1 MHKKYIGLFFIVAI
15 LVGLLYFNYAM
26 PKERIIATLSQ
37 VQSTNDSK
45 INGDLRSQSSYMS
58 HDQAVRVRLEAM
70 IRERREFLTWQNNIR
85 IEQELV
91 SKQYSRLAQV
101 ISSKSPNNK
110 TELKAKK
117 PIFKSQP
124 IDEKIMKRIRG
135 VSWQEGS
142 PVALKDLRYLT
153 ISHWSFEDQ
162 VLQGELIVHK
172 DVAAEVLEIFKE
184 LYENK
189 YYIEKMKLID
199 NYDASDD
206 ASMADNN
213 TSSFCYRQITG
224 GGQLSRHSYGLAIDI
239 NPLYN
244 PYVHGNQIL
253 PPQGEVYVDRSQYRK
268 GMIMKDDA
276 CYKAFVKRGW
286 EWGGDWATPLDYQHF
301 EKKY

>member
-1 MHKKYIGLFFIVAI
+1 MHKKYLGLFFIVAI
-15 LVGLLYFNYAM
+15 LVGLLFFNYAM
-26 PKERIIATLSQ
+26 PKERVIATLSQ
-37 VQSTNDSK
+37 GQSTNDSK
-45 INGDLRSQSSYMS
+45 ISQELRSQSSYMA
-58 HDQAVRVRLEAM
+58 HDQAVRLRLEEM
-70 IRERREFLTWQNNIR
+70 IIERREFLTWQKNIR
-85 IEQELV
+85 GEQEQV
-91 SKQYSRLAQV
+91 WKQYEGLSQV
-101 ISSKSPNNK
+101 VASQPPEKHLSNE
-110 TELKAKK
+110 TEK
-117 PIFKSQP
+117 PIFNSQP
-124 IDEKIMKRIRG
+124 IDERLKKRIMG

-142 PVALKDLRYLT
+142 PVALNELRYLT

-172 DVAAEVLEIFKE
+172 DVAEEVLEIFKE

-199 NYDASDD
+199 DYNASDD

-224 GGQLSRHSYGLAIDI
+224 GSQLSRHSYGLAIDI

-253 PPQGEVYVDRSQYRK
+253 PPQGEAYVDRSQYIK
-268 GMIMKDDA
+268 GMIMKDDL